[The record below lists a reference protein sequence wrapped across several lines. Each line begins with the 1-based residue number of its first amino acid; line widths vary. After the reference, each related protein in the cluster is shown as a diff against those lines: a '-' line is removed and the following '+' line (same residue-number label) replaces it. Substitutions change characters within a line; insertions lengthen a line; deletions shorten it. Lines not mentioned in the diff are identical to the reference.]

1 MRTKLLPIT
10 VALLFLAPLGASA
23 QDVNSVLAGKA
34 LAGGEIRNLDAADG
48 STLASATPFGASFAG
63 GVRVASGDINGDGTP
78 DFIAGG
84 GLGSG
89 QVRVLNGNDLSVL
102 FTLTPFGASHHGGV
116 YVASGDIDG
125 DSRDDVIVGAGVG
138 GGSGAG
144 QIKVYSGVD
153 QHLIVTRTPFGSH
166 YVGGVTV
173 AAGDIDGDSRDDI
186 IAGTAVGGTFKVI
199 DGVDGS
205 TIMSGQ
211 PYGALFIAGINVAS
225 GDVNGD
231 TRDDVITGP
240 GLVLRQVKVFSGIGG
255 GLITTITPYPSGG
268 AGGVSVA
275 AGDVNGDNFAD
286 IITGPGPGTQPR
298 IKIFSGLSN
307 AELVSFLAFGSS
319 FRGGVFVAAVK
330 DAQTELVFTSADET
344 TFQVGVAGTF
354 DVTTTGGAAT
364 PTLTVTGTLPAGVT
378 FTDNG
383 DGTGTL
389 AGTPDPGTG
398 GVYSLVFHAND
409 GVNPVVDQN
418 FTLTV
423 NDAPAITSAN
433 STTFNVGM
441 SSSFTVTSTGFPT
454 PALTETGA
462 LPTGVTFTDNGD
474 STGTLTGTPT
484 QSGVFPIQFHAVNG
498 VPPDALQ
505 NFTLTVACPAITVTP
520 SGALAN
526 GLFGV
531 PYGPVNFSQTGSTG
545 SSITWTATGL
555 PLGLTIGT
563 SSGVLS
569 GTPNNTVVNGAIT
582 VTATDEFGC
591 SGSSNVTLTI
601 RPVAGN
607 DSYSGGVGGTQ
618 FSVGVVVA
626 TPNVFVAGNVKSND
640 AGPAPVDVTFG
651 PAANGIVAEGGVDG
665 TFVYTPNLNFAGP
678 SDSFSYTLT
687 DGNGVTNTATVT
699 IALSNLVW
707 YVNSGGP
714 NGDGRSHNP
723 FNNLLSAGA
732 ASASNSYIYVHT
744 GAPTTPGAL
753 AMDANQTLHGA
764 AVTFLL
770 NGLIIPATGAPTA
783 TETTTLAGNTIVTG
797 LNYSTGAAP
806 ALAASAVGGTV
817 LVDQVNTSGGTSA
830 LALNNVSG
838 SVAVTNSS
846 FVNASGA
853 EVQIIGGTG
862 AVAIGATISSNAGRS
877 VDVENRTGGT
887 VTFSGAITDTA
898 SGVLLNANGTS
909 TIAFAGGVT
918 LNGASSTF
926 TATGGGIVSVTGTNT
941 IGAGTAATTTALNI
955 SNMTIAPSGVTFQSI
970 SSNGGAKGV
979 ILNSLA
985 GGAFAVT
992 GTGAAGTGGT
1002 IQNASMRGAE
1012 IISADNASFSY
1023 VDFTN
1028 NGTSGA
1034 GVLNAACGNALAQ
1047 STLPVGVVAAFNCE
1061 ANVYL
1066 QSASG
1071 VVLNA
1076 VRTTQSNGAG
1086 IWGRDVNGLTLT
1098 NVEANENGEEQLED
1112 GVQLVNLSGTV
1123 NVTGGNFKDNASRGF
1138 EVQNNSGA
1146 ATVTFDGTAFGNTN
1160 FPNAVAVAPSPGSAT
1175 ATGAVLLATN
1185 GGNSAS
1191 ITSTTRNASFDRVF
1205 GVAFFVDMAG
1215 NTSQN
1220 VTFGQTGQ
1228 GNTVT
1233 TSSQGV
1239 SIVGTNS
1246 GGLTASIVD
1255 NVLNNDETLMDTAG
1269 TTVINVRRGG
1279 GVTPASGD
1287 WNVAIENNDIGINGD
1302 PFSGCEIAACSGI
1315 SVDDQG
1321 TPSGIYT
1328 VLIQNNTVYRVSG
1341 PGILAGNAGA
1351 GAHTLNVKILNNTV
1365 GDPELNALGAGGQ
1378 SQGAGILV
1386 QNGTATTA
1394 TTNAQIE
1401 DNTVSGLWDGAGS
1414 RGLIRVR
1421 HASAPA
1427 AMNLCGYLGSTAAQI
1442 NAFLAAENP
1451 LTLDPDGAGPFTIAS
1466 AAQPIGDPVGNGCP
1480 P

>member
-1 MRTKLLPIT
+1 MRTKLFPIT
-10 VALLFLAPLGASA
+10 IALLFLAPFGASA
-23 QDVNSVLAGKA
+23 QDSVSSVLAGKA

-48 STLASATPFGASFAG
+48 STLASATPFGAAFAG
-63 GVRVASGDINGDGTP
+63 GVRVASGDINGDGTA

-84 GLGSG
+84 GFGSG
-89 QVRVLNGNDLSVL
+89 QVHVLNGTDLSVL
-102 FTLTPFGASHHGGV
+102 FTLTPFGASHQGGV

-125 DSRDDVIVGAGVG
+125 DSRDDVIVGAGPG
-138 GGSGAG
+138 LAAS

-153 QHLIVTRTPFGSH
+153 QHLIVTRTPFGGA
-166 YVGGVTV
+166 YFGGVTV
-173 AAGDIDGDSRDDI
+173 ASGDIDGDSRDDLI
-186 IAGTAVGGTFKVI
+186 TGTAIGGTFKVI

-205 TIMSGQ
+205 TIMSDQ
-211 PYGALFIAGINVAS
+211 PYGALFLAGVNVAS

-231 TRDDVITGP
+231 SRADVITGP
-240 GLVLRQVKVFSGIGG
+240 GLILRQVKVFSGIDGS
-255 GLITTITPYPSGG
+255 LVTTITPYPSGG

-275 AGDVNGDNFAD
+275 AGDVNGDTFAD

-298 IKIFSGLSN
+298 IKIFSGLSHT
-307 AELVSFLAFGSS
+307 ELASFLAFSSS
-319 FRGGVFVAAVK
+319 FQGGVFVAAVK
-330 DAQTELVFTSADET
+330 DAQTELVFTSDDET

-354 DVTTTGGAAT
+354 DVTTTGGAGT
-364 PTLTVTGTLPAGVT
+364 VTLTVTGTLPGGVT

-398 GVYSLVFHAND
+398 GVYPLVFHAND

-433 STTFNVGM
+433 SATFNVGM
-441 SSSFTVTSTGFPT
+441 SSTFTVTSTGFPT

-484 QSGVFPIQFHAVNG
+484 QSGVFPIQFQAANG
-498 VPPDALQ
+498 VLPDATQ
-505 NFTLTVACPAITVTP
+505 NFTLTVGCPAITVTP
-520 SGALAN
+520 TGALAD

-531 PYGPVNFSQTGSTG
+531 PYGPINFMQTGSTG
-545 SSITWTATGL
+545 SSITWSATGL

-569 GTPNNTVVNGAIT
+569 GTPNNTVVNAAIT

-601 RPVAGN
+601 RPAAGN
-607 DSYSGGVGGTQ
+607 DSYVGGVGGTQ
-618 FSVGVVVA
+618 FSVGVIVA
-626 TPNVFVAGNVKSND
+626 TPNVFVAGNVKNND
-640 AGPAPVDVTFG
+640 AGPAPLDVTFG
-651 PAANGIVAEGGVDG
+651 PAANGVVAEGATDG
-665 TFVYTPNLNFAGP
+665 TFLYTPNLNFAGP

-687 DGNGVTNTATVT
+687 DVNGVTNTATVT

-723 FNNLLSAGA
+723 FNNLLSAGT
-732 ASASNSYIYVHT
+732 ASASNSFIYVHT
-744 GAPTTPGAL
+744 GAPTTTGAL
-753 AMDANQTLHGA
+753 AMDAIQTLHGA
-764 AVTFLL
+764 ATTFVL

-783 TETTTLAGNTIVTG
+783 TDTTTLANTTNVIGMNYATGAGPALTATG
-797 LNYSTGAAP
+797 LSGP
-806 ALAASAVGGTV
+806 VS
-817 LVDQVNTSGGTSA
+817 VDQVNTSGGSSA
-830 LALNNVSG
+830 LSLTNVTG
-838 SVAVTNSS
+838 GVTVTNSS

-853 EVQIIGGTG
+853 EVLINGGSG
-862 AVAIGATISSNAGRS
+862 AVSIGAAISSNAGRS
-877 VDVENRTGGT
+877 VDIQNRTSGT
-887 VTFSGAITDTA
+887 VTLSGAISDTA
-898 SGVLLNANGTS
+898 DGILLNANGTS
-909 TIAFAGGVT
+909 TMTFAGGLT
-918 LNGASSTF
+918 LNGTNSSF
-926 TATGGGIVSVTGTNT
+926 TATGGGVVSVTGTNT
-941 IGAGTAATTTALNI
+941 IGAGIAATTTALNI
-955 SNMTIAPSGVTFQSI
+955 SNMTIGPSGVTFQSI
-970 SSNGGAKGV
+970 SAAGGTKGL
-979 ILNSLA
+979 ILNTVG

-992 GTGAAGTGGT
+992 GTGTAGTGGT

-1012 IISADNASFSY
+1012 IISAGSASFSY
-1023 VDFTN
+1023 VDFIN

-1034 GVLNAACGNALAQ
+1034 GALNALCANALTQ
-1047 STLPVGVVAAFNCE
+1047 SAVPIGAVAGLNCE

-1066 QSASG
+1066 QSAVG
-1071 VVLNA
+1071 VVLDT
-1076 VRTTQSNGAG
+1076 VRATQSNAFG
-1086 IWGRDVNGLTLT
+1086 IWGRDVNGLTL
-1098 NVEANENGEEQLED
+1098 NDVDGSQNGDELLED

-1123 NVTGGNFKDNASRGF
+1123 NVSGGIFFDNAARAF
-1138 EVQNNSGA
+1138 EVQNNSGTA
-1146 ATVTFDGTAFGNTN
+1146 SITFDGSAFGNNN
-1160 FPNAVAVAPSPGSAT
+1160 FPNAVAVAPSPSNAT
-1175 ATGAVLLATN
+1175 AAGAVLLATN
-1185 GGNSAS
+1185 GTNSAS
-1191 ITSTTRNASFDRVF
+1191 ITSITRNSLFDRVF
-1205 GVAFFVDMAG
+1205 GVAFLVDMTG
-1215 NTSQN
+1215 NTSQD
-1220 VTFGQTGQ
+1220 VTFGEAGQ

-1233 TSSQGV
+1233 ITTQGV

-1255 NVLNNDETLMDTAG
+1255 NVLNNDETFMDTTGA
-1269 TTVINVRRGG
+1269 TSINVRRGG

-1287 WNVAIENNDIGINGD
+1287 WDVTIDNNEIGINGD
-1302 PFSGCEIAACSGI
+1302 AFSGCEIAGCSGI

-1321 TPSGIYT
+1321 SPSGVYT

-1341 PGILAGNAGA
+1341 PGIQAANANA

-1365 GDPELNALGAGGQ
+1365 GDPELNAVGAGGV

-1421 HASAPA
+1421 HGSAAA
-1427 AMNLCGYLGSTAAQI
+1427 AMNLCGYVGTTTAQI
-1442 NAFLAAENP
+1442 NAFLALENP
-1451 LTLDPDGAGPFTIAS
+1451 LTLDPDGLGPFTIAS
-1466 AAQPIGDPVGNGCP
+1466 SAQPLGDPVGNGCP